1 MFVCEQLAIKSYF
14 DFIDAFA
21 IIALVYV
28 TVCEVSRRVLVVLS
42 HETSETVH

>member
-1 MFVCEQLAIKSYF
+1 MFVREQLAMKSHF

-28 TVCEVSRRVLVVLS
+28 TVCEVSRGV
-42 HETSETVH
+42 